1 MPQSQNNSYIY
12 LHINYLNICF
22 IFVIKRIATTNK
34 ADFYKQKT
42 SWNKS
47 QMQLKR
53 NIIQISLTVFSAL
66 LLALLY
72 SPWGSPDLY
81 NKKSYFAENQGVYFQ
96 GKIANASSIANTSEG
111 YSQSEGVF
119 PEYKKAQT
127 THPAYNGSA
136 KLLSQSAGVVGS
148 GYAAYVNK
156 KKSENS
162 GSADGSFGLSGGSM
176 HATFTSRKQG
186 NNNLQLSS
194 VSIDLSAIKDIFGAL
209 SKKESG
215 SYLQTTLQGFES
227 LTTDISFSEVSMSL
241 ENESP
246 IQKSSP
252 GDDGIYGEPIPVG
265 EGWIF
270 LIVLVAL
277 YAIWKKIRS
286 NKKKLQT
293 QS

>member
-1 MPQSQNNSYIY
+1 M
-12 LHINYLNICF
+12 
-22 IFVIKRIATTNK
+22 
-34 ADFYKQKT
+34 KQRK
-42 SWNKS
+42 
-47 QMQLKR
+47 
-53 NIIQISLTVFSAL
+53 NIIQISLAVFSAL

-81 NKKSYFAENQGVYFQ
+81 NNNTYFVENQGVYFQ
-96 GKIANASSIANTSEG
+96 GKIANASSIANTNEG

-119 PEYKKAQT
+119 PEYKKVQT
-127 THPAYNGSA
+127 SYPAYNGSS
-136 KLLSQSAGVVGS
+136 KLLSQSAGIAGS
-148 GYAAYVNK
+148 GYAVYGNK
-156 KKSENS
+156 KKSGDS
-162 GSADGSFGLSGGSM
+162 GSSNSSFGLSGGGM
-176 HATFTSRKQG
+176 HTAFASRKQG
-186 NNNLQLSS
+186 NNVQLSS
-194 VSIDLSAIKDIFGAL
+194 ISIDLSAIKDLFGAL

-215 SYLQTTLQGFES
+215 SYLQATLQGFES

-252 GDDGIYGEPIPVG
+252 GDDGVYGEPIPIG

-277 YAIWKKIRS
+277 YAIWKKAKF

-293 QS
+293 QN

>member
-1 MPQSQNNSYIY
+1 LSTSQLLKSFLYFCDKEIY
-12 LHINYLNICF
+12 SSRKDVSNTLEHVGQNQM
-22 IFVIKRIATTNK
+22 
-34 ADFYKQKT
+34 KQRK
-42 SWNKS
+42 
-47 QMQLKR
+47 
-53 NIIQISLTVFSAL
+53 NIIQISLAVFSAL

-81 NKKSYFAENQGVYFQ
+81 NNNTYFVENQGVYFQ

-127 THPAYNGSA
+127 SHTAYNGSA
-136 KLLSQSAGVVGS
+136 KLLSQSASVVGS
-148 GYAAYVNK
+148 GYAAYSNK

-162 GSADGSFGLSGGSM
+162 GSSDSSFGLSGGNM

-194 VSIDLSAIKDIFGAL
+194 ISIDLSAIKDIFGAL

-277 YAIWKKIRS
+277 YAIWKKARS

-293 QS
+293 QN